1 MGTKL
6 HWIKEAFSRK
16 IVILDGEIPVGEMW
30 QDAMF
35 SYDVQAKLNS
45 IHLFYDVKGFLKRTV
60 NIHDLKNDNK
70 IIGVVQFHSG
80 KKAELLLPSGEK
92 YIWRRQNFFMKEWML
107 LRQNHEETQE
117 VFHYEQLQ
125 TFFQDTGDITGS
137 FAGENAGVLILT
149 GLFLGNYFKRRRR
162 RGAATGAATAS

>member
-35 SYDVQAKLNS
+35 SYDVQAKLND
-45 IHLFYDVKGFLKRTV
+45 IHLFFDVKGFLTKTV
-60 NIHDLKNDNK
+60 NIHDLNNSNQ
-70 IIGVVQFHSG
+70 IIGVVYFYLG
-80 KKAELLLPSGEK
+80 KKAELHLPSGEK
-92 YIWRRQNFFMKEWML
+92 YIWRRRNFFMKEWAL
-107 LRQNHEETQE
+107 LLQNKDETQE

-125 TFFQDTGDITGS
+125 TFFKDTGDITGS
-137 FAGENAGVLILT
+137 FNGQNAGILVLT
-149 GLFLGNYFKRRRR
+149 GLFIGNYFKRRRR
-162 RGAATGAATAS
+162 RGAAAGAAAS